1 MEPLTPVPARRHLD
15 WVVQGSSGGVPSLD
29 EGLLLCRQHEHDPGH
44 PHEER
49 DYRRV
54 EAAEGVRWSP
64 PLPQAPSFAIEKI
77 KEGPAAGTFCFTAE
91 TVDKLRDYYDRVK
104 YLPYK
109 PGTTGSVYD
118 AFIYEPGLIVPK
130 SWANALPDWSK
141 SIVLGKTIWQ
151 WLVLAAV
158 LVGALVLI
166 RALRRWGKRWD
177 KRHRTAAAWMRF
189 GAPLSVA
196 AGILVLFGARL
207 ILVFGAKFVGEAWNA
222 LTMAL
227 WTLMFLR
234 ARLAEQHHRRSHRR
248 CDQRGPGG

>member
-64 PLPQAPSFAIEKI
+64 PLPEAPSFAIEKI

-91 TVDKLRDYYDRVK
+91 TVDKLKDYYDRVK

-109 PGTTGSVYD
+109 PGTTGSVYG

-158 LVGALVLI
+158 LVGAFLLI

-196 AGILVLFGARL
+196 AGILVCLARVSFSCLARSSSERHGMPSRWRFGR
-207 ILVFGAKFVGEAWNA
+207 
-222 LTMAL
+222 
-227 WTLMFLR
+227 
-234 ARLAEQHHRRSHRR
+234 
-248 CDQRGPGG
+248 